1 MALMRYN
8 LEFVSGGTITS
19 AKGFKAGAVFSGIN
33 KHSRYKLDVGVLYS
47 ETDCIAAGVFTRN
60 RIKSAPVCL
69 CMERLPSSSVRA
81 VIANSGCANACT
93 GDQGQY
99 NASKMSSITA
109 DKFGVP
115 LTSVLIASTGVI
127 GRQLPMDLLE
137 NAVNQITLSIN
148 GGHDMAKAIMT
159 TDTVQKEA
167 AVNTGKYVIGG
178 IAKGSG
184 MIHPDMATML
194 CFLSTDARVDQT
206 FLQKA
211 LSTSVNKSF
220 NMISVD
226 GDTSPNDTVLLL
238 SNGSSNTYIYDGT
251 EESVIFQQALDIV
264 CIQLAKAV
272 ARDGEGA
279 TKLIEVN
286 VTGAKTSGDARLIAR
301 TITTSPLVKTAIH
314 GCDPNWGRIVVAAGR
329 SGAEVIESCL
339 NLRLCGVPVLKSGIP
354 VDFNNDNLVRLM
366 HSEDIT
372 IDINLNIG
380 GGEAVGWGCDLSA
393 EYVSINS
400 DYTT

>member
-1 MALMRYN
+1 MM
-8 LEFVSGGTITS
+8 
-19 AKGFKAGAVFSGIN
+19 
-33 KHSRYKLDVGVLYS
+33 
-47 ETDCIAAGVFTRN
+47 
-60 RIKSAPVCL
+60 
-69 CMERLPSSSVRA
+69 
-81 VIANSGCANACT
+81 
-93 GDQGQY
+93 
-99 NASKMSSITA
+99 
-109 DKFGVP
+109 
-115 LTSVLIASTGVI
+115 
-127 GRQLPMDLLE
+127 
-137 NAVNQITLSIN
+137 
-148 GGHDMAKAIMT
+148 
-159 TDTVQKEA
+159 
-167 AVNTGKYVIGG
+167 
-178 IAKGSG
+178 
-184 MIHPDMATML
+184 
-194 CFLSTDARVDQT
+194 
-206 FLQKA
+206 
-211 LSTSVNKSF
+211 
-220 NMISVD
+220 SVD

-238 SNGSSNTYIYDGT
+238 SNGSSNNYIYDGT
-251 EESVIFQQALDIV
+251 EEAVIFQQALDAV
-264 CIQLAKAV
+264 CIQLARAI

-286 VTGAKTSGDARLIAR
+286 VTGAKTFEDARLIAR

-339 NLRLCGVPVLKSGIP
+339 DLKLCGVPVLKSGIP